1 MKKEDGLKFDPVK
14 ELAVHAG
21 IRTGIFPAPNSSVFR
36 YVSLRDE
43 RAWRLLECTILESKI
58 SLTTPVSFNDPFD
71 SNPVIVSDVSFREM
85 ARALNDL
92 PINGVPLGDKKIFD
106 SSGREVTDSE
116 LEKRTLRSIADTFVR
131 DNAPK
136 MASFCRRISS
146 QLLWSH
152 YANSYRGLAYHFA
165 YSGRPESGLR
175 HIRPVEYSRQRPII
189 LASEMLDVIQATGQS
204 SALYQLNMSFERKA
218 FLTKSIEWSY
228 EEEERLL
235 YRADVVDFEPSEL
248 AAIII
253 GPHFSD
259 EHLAK
264 LRSIVE
270 KRPRPLRT
278 YRAKLA
284 ESDYAIEVDWA
295 NRL

>member
-1 MKKEDGLKFDPVK
+1 
-14 ELAVHAG
+14 
-21 IRTGIFPAPNSSVFR
+21 
-36 YVSLRDE
+36 
-43 RAWRLLECTILESKI
+43 
-58 SLTTPVSFNDPFD
+58 
-71 SNPVIVSDVSFREM
+71 
-85 ARALNDL
+85 
-92 PINGVPLGDKKIFD
+92 
-106 SSGREVTDSE
+106 
-116 LEKRTLRSIADTFVR
+116 
-131 DNAPK
+131 
-136 MASFCRRISS
+136 
-146 QLLWSH
+146 
-152 YANSYRGLAYHFA
+152 
-165 YSGRPESGLR
+165 
-175 HIRPVEYSRQRPII
+175 
-189 LASEMLDVIQATGQS
+189 
-204 SALYQLNMSFERKA
+204 MSFERKA

-264 LRSIVE
+264 LRLIVE
-270 KRPRPLRT
+270 KRSRPLRI